1 MKINNPAI
9 NLLKKFDDTVVQHPK
24 FMSVFD
30 EIATHLQFG
39 PAGRILV
46 VVGPTGVGKTTMIRY
61 LDQQLINHIRQHDYD
76 AAPPLLL
83 EVVAPEVGE
92 FSWKDFYVRALLR
105 MNEPSIEKK
114 NNLNE
119 VAEKVRHGEKL
130 TWFRRMTTADIRRQF
145 ETAIRNHRPI
155 AALIDE
161 AQHFGKSRSVVRKMD
176 NFDVIKSHANITA
189 TTLILFGTYELKE
202 LLYVGAQLSRRIEV
216 IHFPRYRSSEE
227 GLEEYAKTVGS
238 FLKAI
243 PLPLARSVS
252 RDIRYYFRYS
262 LGCTGILHTW
272 LRKALERA
280 LKAGSKVLDQ
290 EHLDA
295 ARLSAR
301 QLEAIGEAIVEFELF
316 FEHNLLD
323 AVWLKLG
330 LTQVKKDAASDTD
343 KNKGKDGRKPGVR
356 NPKRDPVGTK

>member
-1 MKINNPAI
+1 MKLKNPAN
-9 NLLKKFDDTVVQHPK
+9 NLLKTFDHTVVQHPK

-39 PAGRILV
+39 AAGRVIV

-61 LDQQLINHIRQHDYD
+61 LDQQLINHIRQHDFD

-83 EVVAPEVGE
+83 EAMAPEVGE
-92 FSWKDFYVRALLR
+92 FSWKDFYVRALLSL
-105 MNEPSIEKK
+105 NEPSIEKK
-114 NNLNE
+114 NNLDE
-119 VAEKVRHGEKL
+119 VAEKVRRGEKL
-130 TWFRRMTTADIRRQF
+130 TWFRRLTTADLRRQF
-145 ETAIRNHRPI
+145 EVAIRSHRPI

-161 AQHFGKSRSVVRKMD
+161 GQHFGKSRSVVRKKD
-176 NFDVIKSHANITA
+176 NFDVIKSHANVTAITM
-189 TTLILFGTYELKE
+189 ILFGTYEIKD

-216 IHFPRYRSSEE
+216 IHFPRYRATEE
-227 GLEEYAKTVGS
+227 GLDEYSKTVSS
-238 FLKAI
+238 FLKAL
-243 PLPLARSVS
+243 PLPLARTVS

-280 LKAGSKVLDQ
+280 LKAGRKVLDQ

-301 QLEAIGEAIVEFELF
+301 QLEAIGEEIVEFELF
-316 FEHNLLD
+316 FESNNLD
-323 AVWLKLG
+323 DVWQNLG
-330 LTQVKKDAASDTD
+330 LTTAKKDTAPDTNN
-343 KNKGKDGRKPGVR
+343 NKGKDGRKPGVR
-356 NPKRDPVGTK
+356 NPKRDPVGVK